1 MAGFDDQT
9 ELIKALFAS
18 ASKSGPN
25 EAWSAFLAVLRSIT
39 QADGAVLCIE
49 ADKAAVFGTGPT
61 VEAELRTRLRVDRV
75 YDQDTLPYFEWRHG
89 YLRAVKVRIDQT
101 MTASLWITRGRHSK
115 DFRSVDGQLLSSLTP
130 FLGQAAAMWQSLET
144 ERCRAVLM
152 SKVAECS
159 GIGWIIF
166 ERSGLIG
173 GYSEAV
179 SKWSEDLG
187 LRLVDRRRLELVADE
202 AAQSFRTAFQ
212 SILAGSPRE
221 VAVLGVEPLV
231 ELILTPLPDNL
242 VLGSF
247 RFCTPA
253 SVVPSEMVA
262 AHFSISKSEARL
274 AMQLCDGANI
284 KEAAVNL
291 GWTEETT
298 RSTTKA
304 IFARLGISGQPALVR
319 RIMGSGL
326 WLGR

>member
-18 ASKSGPN
+18 ASSSGPVD
-25 EAWSAFLAVLRSIT
+25 AWSEFLSVLRSIT
-39 QADGAVLCIE
+39 QADGAVLCID
-49 ADKAAVFGTGPT
+49 ADKPAVFGTGPT
-61 VEAELRTRLRVDRV
+61 VETDLRTRLRVDRV

-101 MTASLWITRGRHSK
+101 STASLWITRGRHNK
-115 DFRSVDGQLLSSLTP
+115 DFRSIDGQILSALTP
-130 FLGQAAAMWQSLET
+130 FLGQAAATWQSLET
-144 ERCRAVLM
+144 ERSRAALM

-166 ERSGLIG
+166 ERSGLIRD
-173 GYSEAV
+173 YSETVA
-179 SKWSEDLG
+179 KWSEEHG
-187 LRLVDRRRLELVADE
+187 LRLADRRRLELVADE

-212 SILAGSPRE
+212 GILAGSPRE

-231 ELILTPLPDNL
+231 ELILSQSQDHS

-247 RFCTPA
+247 RFATPA
-253 SVVPSEMVA
+253 SVVPSELVA

-274 AMQLCDGANI
+274 AVQLCDGANI
-284 KEAAVNL
+284 KEAAANL

-319 RIMGSGL
+319 RMMGSGL